1 MSSTVL
7 SFQRVK
13 PFPKN
18 QSYKIRRKL
27 FLRQWRFCFVVIVLN
42 FTWGIRQLF
51 IFNVLL
57 FIVLQVFISNTKA
70 FYTNGESYEAKPD
83 SQHVDVKGCPVVP
96 PPFDETC
103 FGFTISAPVSGE
115 VKYIIVHLHNDGLPR
130 NPGNYSCKLND
141 SKESFYFKELTF
153 KKIR

>member
-42 FTWGIRQLF
+42 FTWGIKQLF
-51 IFNVLL
+51 IFNVFL

-70 FYTNGESYEAKPD
+70 FYTNGESYEAM
-83 SQHVDVKGCPVVP
+83 SGTQHVDVKGCPVVQ
-96 PPFDETC
+96 PPFNGTC
-103 FGFTISAPVSGE
+103 FGLTISAPVSGE
-115 VKYIIVHLHNDGLPR
+115 VKYIIIHLRDDGLPR
-130 NPGNYSCKLND
+130 NPGNYLGNLND
-141 SKESFYFKELTF
+141 TKESFYFKKLTF
-153 KKIR
+153 